1 MDQKG
6 NLMKSFTVTMI
17 IWWGVQKIELKLS
30 VGAGSSCN
38 FFESECQVK
47 DGCKLQTGAFIN
59 AR

>member
-1 MDQKG
+1 
-6 NLMKSFTVTMI
+6 MKSFTVTMI